1 MNHLPP
7 FLEKIDE
14 LKAKG
19 VDVVAVVAANAAF
32 VQSGWARFLG
42 LKDKV
47 RLRLPVPFFASRL
60 GFGGRADSGAAVWCV
75 RVSWHRL
82 Q

>member
-1 MNHLPP
+1 MLFRSTCHVNHLPP

-19 VDVVAVVAANAAF
+19 VDVVAVVAANDAF

-47 RLRLPVPFFASRL
+47 RFASSCSFLRVPS
-60 GFGGRADSGAAVWCV
+60 RVW
-75 RVSWHRL
+75 RVCGL
-82 Q
+82 